1 MICERVKEQI
11 PEYLSGAIDEGAR
24 ARVLEH
30 FDGCAACREEVAK
43 LDTVWRKMEIL
54 EAVEPSPALR
64 PRFQEMLAAYQCGV
78 AAKQASFAKRTW
90 FTLPFPAW
98 AAAAC
103 ASILLLSGTLAG
115 RYAFP
120 ANTTGRQTDYAQLK
134 GEVES
139 MRQLVTL
146 SLLEQQSS
154 GARLRGVSYSYRMER
169 PDPQVETAL
178 LYAVSHDTNINVR
191 LSALDALQ
199 KFAGTP
205 TVSRALIDAIPTQD
219 SPLVQ
224 IGLIDL
230 LVGRNEADVAPAL
243 QKLMKDPNVNPAVRQ
258 RAQWGLNKLGA
269 A

>member
-1 MICERVKEQI
+1 
-11 PEYLSGAIDEGAR
+11 
-24 ARVLEH
+24 
-30 FDGCAACREEVAK
+30 
-43 LDTVWRKMEIL
+43 
-54 EAVEPSPALR
+54 
-64 PRFQEMLAAYQCGV
+64 
-78 AAKQASFAKRTW
+78 
-90 FTLPFPAW
+90 
-98 AAAAC
+98 
-103 ASILLLSGTLAG
+103 
-115 RYAFP
+115 
-120 ANTTGRQTDYAQLK
+120 
-134 GEVES
+134 

-243 QKLMKDPNVNPAVRQ
+243 QKLVKDPHVNPAVRQ
-258 RAQWGLNKLGA
+258 RAQWGLNKLRA

>member
-1 MICERVKEQI
+1 
-11 PEYLSGAIDEGAR
+11 
-24 ARVLEH
+24 
-30 FDGCAACREEVAK
+30 
-43 LDTVWRKMEIL
+43 
-54 EAVEPSPALR
+54 
-64 PRFQEMLAAYQCGV
+64 
-78 AAKQASFAKRTW
+78 
-90 FTLPFPAW
+90 
-98 AAAAC
+98 
-103 ASILLLSGTLAG
+103 
-115 RYAFP
+115 
-120 ANTTGRQTDYAQLK
+120 
-134 GEVES
+134 

-243 QKLMKDPNVNPAVRQ
+243 QKLVNDPHVNPAVRQ
-258 RAQWGLNKLGA
+258 RAQWGLNKLRA

>member
-1 MICERVKEQI
+1 MICKRVKEQI
-11 PEYLSGAIDEGAR
+11 PEYLSGGIEEIAR
-24 ARVLEH
+24 ARLLEH
-30 FDGCAACREEVAK
+30 LDGCAACREEVAK

-54 EAVEPSPALR
+54 EAAEPSPALR
-64 PRFQEMLAAYQCGV
+64 PRFHEMLAAYQCGL
-78 AAKQASFAKRTW
+78 AANQAVTVKKSW
-90 FTLPFPAW
+90 FTVPFSVW

-103 ASILLLSGTLAG
+103 ASLLLFCGAAAG

-120 ANTTGRQTDYAQLK
+120 AHASDRQTDYAQLK

-243 QKLMKDPNVNPAVRQ
+243 QKLVNDPHVNPAVRQ
-258 RAQWGLNKLGA
+258 RAQWGLNKLRA